1 MTILKALLPTLFE
14 VSLHSECEMKHS
26 AESTI
31 EAVSASSLLFK
42 TVSEFDKPDFT
53 PKYVPIL
60 LSYFIHT
67 TLNVNGP
74 ILMNK
79 KREKKNF

>member
-42 TVSEFDKPDFT
+42 KPVSEFDQPDFT
-53 PKYVPIL
+53 PNTKTVTFVRRPKMKRDTAPEWNAVIL
-60 LSYFIHT
+60 
-67 TLNVNGP
+67 
-74 ILMNK
+74 
-79 KREKKNF
+79 

>member
-42 TVSEFDKPDFT
+42 KQSQNLINLISHQ
-53 PKYVPIL
+53 IL
-60 LSYFIHT
+60 APLIHSDRISYRI
-67 TLNVNGP
+67 P
-74 ILMNK
+74 A
-79 KREKKNF
+79 

>member
-42 TVSEFDKPDFT
+42 TVSEFDQPDFT
-53 PKYVPIL
+53 PNT
-60 LSYFIHT
+60 SSFFIEVGSMH
-67 TLNVNGP
+67 
-74 ILMNK
+74 M
-79 KREKKNF
+79 